1 MEALD
6 KFEIFKAEVEN
17 QHDLKIK
24 IVRSDCGAEYYGR
37 HTPYD
42 QVPEPF
48 CEVRYGKWHSR
59 PVFYT
64 ERASAER
71 SSRKKK
77 PYLDRYGQ
85 KYELWTER
93 KPSLNQFRVWGCP
106 AEIKVFHPNTEKL
119 DPKTLSCHF
128 IGYPKKSKDIAST
141 VPTDTRSL

>member
-24 IVRSDCGAEYYGR
+24 IVRSDRGAEYYSQ

-42 QVPEPF
+42 QVPESF
-48 CEVRYGKWHSR
+48 CEVSYRKWHNC

-64 ERASAER
+64 GRVSAER

-77 PYLDRYGQ
+77 PYPHGYGQ
-85 KYELWTER
+85 KYDELLHT
-93 KPSLNQFRVWGCP
+93 
-106 AEIKVFHPNTEKL
+106 
-119 DPKTLSCHF
+119 
-128 IGYPKKSKDIAST
+128 
-141 VPTDTRSL
+141 TD